1 MKRHKWFRGVDWV
14 GLLDKN
20 VRVSVYQQWLFIC
33 EPNNLG
39 IQAPIVPHYPHPGDT
54 SNFEKY
60 PEQFDTDNQNAYG
73 EDPFK
78 DLFVDFS

>member
-1 MKRHKWFRGVDWV
+1 MDWV

-20 VRVSVYQQWLFIC
+20 VR
-33 EPNNLG
+33 
-39 IQAPIVPHYPHPGDT
+39 APIVPHYPHPGDT

-60 PEQFDTDNQNAYG
+60 PEAFDTDHDHVDG

-78 DLFVDFS
+78 DLFVGFS

>member
-1 MKRHKWFRGVDWV
+1 MDWV

-20 VRVSVYQQWLFIC
+20 VRVSVLVLSLLLSVIC
-33 EPNNLG
+33 IYTLHTNLY
-39 IQAPIVPHYPHPGDT
+39 IQKAPIVPHYPHPGDT

-60 PEQFDTDNQNAYG
+60 PEQCDTENNNLIAG

-78 DLFVDFS
+78 DLFVGFS